1 MLVIAPMQPSHWKRV
16 REIYLEGIETG
27 LATFETSA
35 PEWAAWDRGHFA
47 RPRLV
52 ALAADEVAGWAAL
65 SPVSARAVY
74 SGVAEVS
81 IYVAASARGKGAG
94 KELLTAL
101 IAGAEGEGFWTLQ
114 AGILARNHVSITLHL
129 SCGFREVGVRER
141 IGRLR
146 GAWQDVV
153 LMERRSPRVG

>member
-1 MLVIAPMQPSHWKRV
+1 MQPSHRERV

-35 PEWAAWDRGHFA
+35 PEWEAWDRAHFA

-52 ALAADEVAGWAAL
+52 ALSGDDVAGWAAL
-65 SPVSARAVY
+65 SPVSSRAVY

-81 IYVAASARGKGAG
+81 IYVAANARGRGAG
-94 KELLTAL
+94 KQLLGAL
-101 IAGAEGEGFWTLQ
+101 VAGSEEEGFWTLQ
-114 AGILARNHVSITLHL
+114 AGILARNLVSITLHL
-129 SCGFREVGVRER
+129 ACGFREVGVRER

-146 GAWQDVV
+146 GAWEDVV
-153 LMERRSPRVG
+153 LMERRSPRID